1 MAHELWCV
9 SGNSMTNITPLVGT
23 ISWRSNINELGE
35 QLDFDIAFNDAR
47 YFPKSPVDI
56 GSLMMLKN
64 EDKEI
69 NRTMV
74 VKENIPG
81 RSPRTYNCFDFAF
94 YLNKSKDTYQ
104 FNKTNSSTA
113 INEVLKRAGIAVGR
127 VSIPN
132 ISVTQIYQDKAHS
145 EVLKDILDLVE
156 KETGVKCRMEM
167 RLGKIYIEKQK
178 DLIIKPK
185 FKLASNIAPELCVD
199 AISNPNRT
207 RSIEEMKN
215 SVKIIFTDDK
225 KVKVVANVKNDN
237 LINQYGLLQEVTSV
251 NKEDVAQAKN
261 IANNM
266 LKELGKVFEENSI
279 TVPGH
284 DDIRAGRILEIEE
297 PITGMKGQYLIES
310 AQHTVKNGI
319 HMCNVGLGVI

>member
-9 SGNSMTNITPLVGT
+9 SGNSMANITPLVGS
-23 ISWRSNINELGE
+23 ISWRNNINELGE
-35 QLDFDIAFNDAR
+35 QLDFDIAFNDTR

-56 GSLMMLKN
+56 GSLIILKN
-64 EDKEI
+64 EEEEV
-69 NRTMV
+69 NRTIV

-81 RSPRTYNCFDFAF
+81 RGPRAYNCFDFAF

-104 FNKTNSSTA
+104 FNKTNSNTA
-113 INEVLKRAGIAVGR
+113 INEVLKRAEIAIGT

-132 ISVTQIYQDKAHS
+132 ISITQIYPDKTHS
-145 EVLKDILDLVE
+145 EVLKDILDLIE
-156 KETGVKCRMEM
+156 KEAGIKCRMEM
-167 RLGKIYIEKQK
+167 RLDKIYIEKQN
-178 DLIIKPK
+178 DLIIAPK
-185 FKLASNIAPELCVD
+185 FKFASNIAQELATD
-199 AISNPNRT
+199 AISDPSRS

-215 SVKIIFTDDK
+215 SVKIISTDDK
-225 KVKVVANVKNDN
+225 KTQIVTEVKNDN
-237 LINQYGLLQEVTSV
+237 LIKQYGLLQEVVNV
-251 NKEDVAQAKN
+251 NKEDLAQAKN

-284 DDIRAGRILEIEE
+284 DDIRAGRILEVEE
-297 PITGMKGQYLIES
+297 PITGMKGKYLIES
-310 AQHTVKNGI
+310 AQHTIANGI